1 MEPASA
7 GDGVSAMDAIWHGV
21 AHGRPY
27 PLVLLDGRMPDIDG
41 LTLAAKIRRQRKE
54 LSATRIILMTSGDRP
69 ATPARKRVNC
79 KSLPTCS
86 SRSSR
91 SELMETIVWVMG
103 LEGDPERLLDSA
115 AVTQAPAP
123 PRVTGVPLRI
133 LAAEDNEFNRDL
145 LEYMLAG
152 QGLSPRMAVD
162 GRDALALLEQ
172 EFFDVLL
179 LDIHMPELD
188 GFQVVR
194 AIRASERTAGGHL
207 PVIALTARS
216 RKEDRE
222 KCLRAGMD
230 DYLTKPFT
238 AAQLWA
244 AIERVVRHRPQEKTD
259 RLDPI
264 DPRILLAACGADAA
278 MLQKMCRSLEAR
290 VPEHLAALREALHS
304 LDALAVTGSGSQILW
319 HAFGV
324 LDGCG
329 QSGGRSGRRRGQRP
343 A

>member
-1 MEPASA
+1 MSRTAVPTHWCCLTAEC
-7 GDGVSAMDAIWHGV
+7 
-21 AHGRPY
+21 
-27 PLVLLDGRMPDIDG
+27 PDIDG
-41 LTLAAKIRRQRKE
+41 LALAAKIRQRKE

-69 ATPARKRVNC
+69 GDLARARQLQIAANLLK
-79 KSLPTCS
+79 PIQQ
-86 SRSSR
+86 
-91 SELMETIVWVMG
+91 SELMETIVWVMR

-115 AVTQAPAP
+115 AVTRVPAP
-123 PRVTGVPLRI
+123 ERVTGVPLRI
-133 LAAEDNEFNRDL
+133 LAAEDNEFNRHL

-152 QGLSPRMAVD
+152 QGLSPKMVDD
-162 GRDALALLEQ
+162 GRDALALLER
-172 EFFDVLL
+172 ELFDVLL

-194 AIRASERTAGGHL
+194 AIRKRERTAGGHL

-244 AIERVVRHRPQEKTD
+244 AIDRVVRRRPQEKTD

-264 DPRILLAACGADAA
+264 DPKVLLAACGADAA
-278 MLQKMCRSLEAR
+278 MLQKMCRSL
-290 VPEHLAALREALHS
+290 
-304 LDALAVTGSGSQILW
+304 
-319 HAFGV
+319 
-324 LDGCG
+324 
-329 QSGGRSGRRRGQRP
+329 GGASPGPPGGPPRGIAQP
-343 A
+343 